1 MTTSG
6 AGEGPVTIVSGS
18 TAVTSGTAVQEK
30 LITAARVFA
39 DILRPTY
46 GPRGLDKMLYKS
58 NGETAVTNDGAK
70 IVAEL
75 MVKHPAAKMFVSM
88 GEAHENAIGDGVTGA
103 LLLCGEMLIE
113 AGRLLEKGLHPL
125 TTIAGYRMAADIAID
140 TVESLADPLAVDD
153 IERVARTAL
162 TGKSAEGEAALLS
175 HLVVEALRAVMRQED
190 GELRCEAED
199 VAMHKLGKGALS
211 DSHVTH
217 GVVMRRRILLDA
229 LPRRI
234 DDAVVAVLNCN
245 IAPREQIRTA
255 EVEIENVDQ
264 LDAFI
269 ASEEAR
275 RDALAQAL
283 LASGANVFL
292 TSGEVDKGVL
302 HRLMRAGCF
311 AAGELGDHEIR
322 NVAACTGARVV
333 ELAMDLGPED
343 VGQAGAL
350 DCERNAPT
358 DQVEDIIRLID
369 CPNPKVVTIEV
380 GGANDLATEEIIRAL
395 HDALRVTSL
404 AMRGGEVLVGG
415 GAALMSASL
424 AVRHA
429 AEKEAGRERLAMEAF
444 GRALEV
450 IPATLADNAGVDAL
464 DRILEL
470 RAAHRN
476 GDITAGIRADGS
488 VGPTDALE
496 PLASL
501 ALALDAAC
509 ETCSGML
516 RIDQVVSA
524 RGD

>member
-1 MTTSG
+1 
-6 AGEGPVTIVSGS
+6 
-18 TAVTSGTAVQEK
+18 
-30 LITAARVFA
+30 
-39 DILRPTY
+39 
-46 GPRGLDKMLYKS
+46 
-58 NGETAVTNDGAK
+58 
-70 IVAEL
+70 
-75 MVKHPAAKMFVSM
+75 
-88 GEAHENAIGDGVTGA
+88 
-103 LLLCGEMLIE
+103 
-113 AGRLLEKGLHPL
+113 
-125 TTIAGYRMAADIAID
+125 
-140 TVESLADPLAVDD
+140 
-153 IERVARTAL
+153 
-162 TGKSAEGEAALLS
+162 
-175 HLVVEALRAVMRQED
+175 
-190 GELRCEAED
+190 
-199 VAMHKLGKGALS
+199 
-211 DSHVTH
+211 
-217 GVVMRRRILLDA
+217 
-229 LPRRI
+229 
-234 DDAVVAVLNCN
+234 
-245 IAPREQIRTA
+245 
-255 EVEIENVDQ
+255 
-264 LDAFI
+264 
-269 ASEEAR
+269 
-275 RDALAQAL
+275 
-283 LASGANVFL
+283 
-292 TSGEVDKGVL
+292 
-302 HRLMRAGCF
+302 MRAGCF